1 MELNCSGAE
10 WEDAVHRAGQVVSEA
25 EQELLRP
32 TIEGLDTVARSL
44 GQTLAALR
52 ALEVSAQTG
61 TDALDSATRLWV
73 VEQAGA
79 IRLRLAR
86 VGRLLENA
94 VRIYAGRA
102 EEIAV
107 RHGYSAEGVS
117 LPLSVVRSAG
127 RRCNIEA

>member
-1 MELNCSGAE
+1 MALNSSAADWIE
-10 WEDAVHRAGQVVSEA
+10 AIHRATHVVSSA

-32 TIEGLDTVARSL
+32 SIDGLDAVARSL
-44 GQTLAALR
+44 ESTLAELR
-52 ALEVSAQTG
+52 Q
-61 TDALDSATRLWV
+61 LDSATPGLDPDTRLWIAD
-73 VEQAGA
+73 QAA
-79 IRLRLAR
+79 LLRLRLAR

-107 RHGYSAEGVS
+107 RRGYTAEGVS

-127 RRCNIEA
+127 RRCNIQG